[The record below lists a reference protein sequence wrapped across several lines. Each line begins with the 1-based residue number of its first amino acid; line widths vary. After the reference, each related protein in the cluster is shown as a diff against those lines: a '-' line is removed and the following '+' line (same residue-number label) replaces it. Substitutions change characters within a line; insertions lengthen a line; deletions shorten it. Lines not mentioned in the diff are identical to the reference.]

1 MKHDSL
7 LKRMENEKSIL
18 KNKLVCNFLPSKRKL
33 WYGKMNILHLL
44 IKEALYSVQ

>member
-1 MKHDSL
+1 
-7 LKRMENEKSIL
+7 MENGKNIL
-18 KNKLVCNFLPSKRKL
+18 KNKLVGNFLPSNKKL